1 MISHPGRELQANFK
15 IHFTYTSIKFSSYGL
30 MLLVRSFTSNCPPF
44 IITSILPTHRSRTLS
59 VCHPATAHHQA
70 FAYTVFFLFGMF
82 LHSENSNLSFMTQL
96 KHFIL
101 CEVSINSSG
110 QIDCLSFGSQDL
122 RSSSCY
128 SLDIKSWRVFST
140 RWWDSNYKGQ
150 YLTYSHMPS
159 KWHIQCCWI
168 NLSNIYYSTNIY
180 RALVIWQAG
189 LNSWDTMVSKTRYFL
204 CPHEETDIHQDAV
217 GYLGNE
223 AWPS

>member
-1 MISHPGRELQANFK
+1 
-15 IHFTYTSIKFSSYGL
+15 
-30 MLLVRSFTSNCPPF
+30 MLLVRPFTSTYPPF
-44 IITSILPTHRSRTLS
+44 IITSILPTHRFRTLS

-70 FAYTVFFLFGMF
+70 FAYTFFLFGMF
-82 LHSENSNLSFMTQL
+82 LHSENSNLSFKTQF

-110 QIDCLSFGSQDL
+110 QIYLLSPSDPKIYGHRGVTVLTL
-122 RSSSCY
+122 RAFKC
-128 SLDIKSWRVFST
+128 VFST

-180 RALVIWQAG
+180 RPLVIWQV
-189 LNSWDTMVSKTRYFL
+189 LD
-204 CPHEETDIHQDAV
+204 
-217 GYLGNE
+217 
-223 AWPS
+223 